1 MSGFNR
7 LIKNSVANIINGFS
21 NVIMGIVIS
30 PLLLHKLTTTEFSV
44 WSLAL
49 QAGAL
54 IGIIGFGLQI
64 TVGRF
69 VSLHRSDQFQLR
81 SVLYNSKL
89 VSYILASM
97 MLILVLVINHYYSSF
112 FTAIPV
118 EYQKQAKT
126 TFLLICISFIIN
138 NISSIYLGYFTGIER
153 NDITASVNLVF
164 KTILGVFIVF
174 IAKYGIFAMCIVYFS
189 INLINQIFFFY
200 IFNRNLGKDA
210 TKKTMNAVV
219 IKKIAIFYIG
229 LLIWN
234 IAQFLITG
242 IGTFTVGK
250 FAFNEL
256 AGYVLAMTL
265 INAVVGIIGAI
276 TSPIIQPMLRLYN
289 AGKVQNLEKL
299 VVLLSLLYA
308 FIVYIAYFVSSN
320 ISGWILNLWLGHDLS
335 VHIESSFTLLLTAFL
350 IRMIAAPYGMML
362 VAFGKQ
368 LSVAYLPLL
377 EGVINFTLSIFFVK
391 EYGAVGI
398 AYATAISGMSIMV
411 FYAFKFYRESEIRDG
426 LIFTSFLII
435 PATISVLMLVN
446 YYFAHSLY
454 GKYIHISQ
462 LALSLI
468 SLILVAILIRK
479 IKSIVD

>member
-21 NVIMGIVIS
+21 NVIMGIIIS
-30 PLLLHKLTTTEFSV
+30 PLLLHKLTTTGFSV

-69 VSLHRSDQFQLR
+69 VSLHRNEQYELR
-81 SVLYNSKL
+81 NMLFNSKL
-89 VSYILASM
+89 VSYVLAAL
-97 MLILVLVINHYYSSF
+97 MLILVVIINYYYFSV
-112 FTAIPV
+112 FTAIPS
-118 EYQKQAKT
+118 EYQIQAKT

-138 NISSIYLGYFTGIER
+138 NISSVYLGYFTGIER

-174 IAKYGIFAMCIVYFS
+174 MAKYGILAMGIVYFT
-189 INLINQIFFFY
+189 INAINQIFFLY
-200 IFNRNLGKDA
+200 IFNKHTEKGKVIKIIDKV
-210 TKKTMNAVV
+210 T
-219 IKKIAIFYIG
+219 IKKIAVFFIG

-234 IAQFLITG
+234 VAQFLISG

-276 TSPIIQPMLRLYN
+276 TSPLIQPMLRLHN
-289 AGKVQNLEKL
+289 TGKVQNLEKL
-299 VVLLSLLYA
+299 VVSLSLLYS
-308 FIVYIAYFVSSN
+308 FIVFIAYFCSSH
-320 ISGWILNLWLGHDLS
+320 ISGWVLNLWLGHDLS
-335 VHIESSFTLLLTAFL
+335 NHIGVSFTLLLTAFL

-362 VAFGKQ
+362 VAYGKQ
-368 LSVAYLPLL
+368 LSVSYLPLL
-377 EGVINFTLSIFFVK
+377 EGVINFTLSVFFVK
-391 EYGAVGI
+391 SYGTIGI
-398 AYATAISGMSIMV
+398 AFATIISGMSIMI
-411 FYAFKFYRESEIRDG
+411 FYAIKFYRESETRNG
-426 LIFTSFLII
+426 LIFISFLIMPSI
-435 PATISVLMLVN
+435 ISAFMLLN
-446 YYFAHSLY
+446 YYFASSLF
-454 GKYIHISQ
+454 GGYINISQ
-462 LALSLI
+462 FVFGII
-468 SLILVAILIRK
+468 SLVFVAFLVRK
-479 IKSIVD
+479 IKFLVD

>member
-7 LIKNSVANIINGFS
+7 LIKNSAANIINGFS
-21 NVIMGIVIS
+21 NVIMGIIIS

-69 VSLHRSDQFQLR
+69 VSLHRNEQYELR
-81 SVLYNSKL
+81 NVLYNSKL
-89 VSYILASM
+89 VSYLLAVII
-97 MLILVLVINHYYSSF
+97 LILVLITNYYYFSV
-112 FTAIPV
+112 FTAIPP
-118 EYQKQAKT
+118 EYQTRAKT

-138 NISSIYLGYFTGIER
+138 NISSVCLGYFTGIER
-153 NDITASVNLVF
+153 NDITASVNIVF
-164 KTILGVFIVF
+164 KTILGVFIV
-174 IAKYGIFAMCIVYFS
+174 IMAKYGILAMSVVYFL
-189 INLINQIFFFY
+189 INIINQIFFFY
-200 IFNRNLGKDA
+200 LFNSSLGK
-210 TKKTMNAVV
+210 TKVQNIRDNVV
-219 IKKIAIFYIG
+219 IKKIGVFYVG

-234 IAQFLITG
+234 VAQFLISG

-276 TSPIIQPMLRLYN
+276 TSPIIQPMLRLHN
-289 AGKVQNLEKL
+289 AGKAHNLEKL
-299 VVLLSLLYA
+299 VVTLSLLYA
-308 FIVYIAYFVSSN
+308 FIVYITYFVSSN
-320 ISGWILNLWLGHDLS
+320 ISGWVLNLWLGRNLS
-335 VHIESSFTLLLTAFL
+335 EHIEASFTLLLTAFL

-362 VAFGKQ
+362 VAYGRQ
-368 LSVAYLPLL
+368 LSVSYLPLL
-377 EGVINFTLSIFFVK
+377 EGVINFVLSVFFVK

-398 AYATAISGMSIMV
+398 AYATAISGMSIMI
-411 FYAFKFYRESEIRDG
+411 FYAFKFYRESETRDG

-435 PATISVLMLVN
+435 PSVISALMLLN
-446 YYFAHSLY
+446 YYLIHSLY
-454 GKYIHISQ
+454 GKYINFSQ
-462 LALSLI
+462 LALSII
-468 SLILVAILIRK
+468 SLIVIFSLIKK
-479 IKSIVD
+479 IKTIVD